1 MFPSMPDSRRKTQK
15 SVPHNLKRQIHFE
28 EINKSENPVSQR
40 QFLHMPQFQRS
51 TKNKSCCARLI
62 PSDKEI
68 SFLPPG
74 SSYPNEIRYADS
86 SKENPSRRQE
96 YGVSSQGTT
105 LRPMEENQICILTKE
120 FRCTFAPA
128 SLPAMRNQSKVLKS
142 LQKNIFLSKDFCTR
156 QDLGNGGRGT
166 EKTFQRPP
174 IHETLLSKIDNH
186 LQKTALQS

>member
-28 EINKSENPVSQR
+28 ETNKSESPVSQR
-40 QFLHMPQFQRS
+40 RSLHIPQFRRS
-51 TKNKSCCARLI
+51 AKNKSCCARLI

-68 SFLPPG
+68 FFLPPG
-74 SSYPNEIRYADS
+74 SSYPNEVLYADS
-86 SKENPSRRQE
+86 SKENPNRRQE
-96 YGVSSQGTT
+96 YGVSSQGTV
-105 LRPMEENQICILTKE
+105 LRPMEGNQICILTKE

-142 LQKNIFLSKDFCTR
+142 LQKNIFLSRDFCTR

-166 EKTFQRPP
+166 GKTFQRPP

-186 LQKTALQS
+186 LQKIVL